1 MRILVTGNQGYIGS
15 VLTERLIQQGHDV
28 EGLDAGYFSECV
40 LGDEPQ
46 SVPTRRIDIR
56 DVQPSDVSHFD
67 AVIHL
72 AALSNDPLGELNPSL
87 TEEINLEGTIK
98 LAQLAKDAG
107 VKRFIY
113 ASSQSM
119 YGISESDE
127 ELDEE
132 NSRKAPATTYAATKW
147 AAEQRIK
154 EMTSS
159 DFLTVSFRPSTVYG
173 ASPRQRCD
181 IVFNNLVASG
191 FTSGTIVI
199 KSDGTPWRPVVHVE
213 DVCQAFESGLSAPG
227 ESLIGKAFNVGT
239 LGGNFRVRELAI
251 AAQAAN
257 PGSSIEFSGEHGV
270 DSRTYRVSFRRI
282 HDELGSYFR
291 PKWNLESGAEELI
304 RFWKTVNFSAT
315 DLMGTKVNRL
325 AQLHSLKVSGRLDSN
340 LRFQD

>member
-15 VLTERLIQQGHDV
+15 VLTDRLVEQGNEV
-28 EGLDAGYFSECV
+28 EGLDAGYFSDCI
-40 LGDEPQ
+40 LGDQPKG
-46 SVPTRRIDIR
+46 VPTKRLDIR
-56 DVQPSDVSHFD
+56 DVQHSDLSHFD

-72 AALSNDPLGELNPSL
+72 AALSNDPLGELNQSL

-98 LAQLAKDAG
+98 LAQLAKDSG

-119 YGISESDE
+119 YGISDSDE
-127 ELDEE
+127 ELDED

-147 AAEQRIK
+147 EAEKKLK
-154 EMTSS
+154 EMATT
-159 DFLTVSFRPSTVYG
+159 DFLTVSFRPSTVFG

-191 FTSGTIVI
+191 FTSGKIIV
-199 KSDGTPWRPVVHVE
+199 KSDGTPWRPVVHVQ
-213 DVCQAFESGLSAPG
+213 DVCQAFESGLLAPG
-227 ESLIGKAFNVGT
+227 DSLNGRSFNVGT

-257 PGSSIEFSGEHGV
+257 PGSSIEFSGEHGF
-270 DSRTYRVSFRRI
+270 DSRTYRVNFRRI
-282 HDELGSYFR
+282 HDELGQHFR

-304 RFWKTVNFSAT
+304 RFWKKVNFSSK
-315 DLMGTKVNRL
+315 DLEGTRVNRL
-325 AQLHSLKVSGRLDSN
+325 AQLLALKESGRLDQN
-340 LRFQD
+340 LRFRD